1 MRVNEPITNVEAE
14 VPDGQPL
21 VSQTDPQGSITFVN
35 HVFTEVSGY
44 AEEELIGAPHNVVRH
59 PHMPQQAFANLW
71 ATIKAGRPW
80 DGLVKNRAKSGAFYW
95 VRANVTPVI
104 ENDRVTG
111 YISIRSR
118 PTAAAVAA
126 AETSYAAFRNG
137 SARGITLRDGEIVT
151 KGLRSRVLD
160 AWRSIAG
167 RLAFAVAAAFIVIAS
182 VGWLG
187 FSGMAASNGALRQVY
202 DNDMVSVDQL
212 RGMLDRMRDTRNNI
226 AQLTIALGRG
236 DRPEQVLAERE
247 PVIRTKLQEI
257 DRLWQGYTAQNR
269 LPDQLVLIRDFD
281 ARFGALLH
289 DSIEPALSLARQG
302 QTADLD
308 VLFQRRSP
316 PLFQAAFD
324 ADSAL
329 VARQIQVGQ
338 DAYKGAVAD
347 LRSRLTLG
355 ISLACAGLL
364 AVLGL
369 GFGLYR
375 NVRRPV
381 KVMEDHLGAIAR
393 GKLDA
398 EIATPQV
405 MEFRGAAAM
414 LRAMRAH
421 LVFADWRRSE
431 SERKSD
437 AIRRETVELM
447 AQRIETEAG
456 SAVERVGERARSM
469 VDEADAMNGSACK
482 VNADAERTA
491 AAVDQALKNAQV
503 VAAASEELAASIR
516 VVSSQVEH
524 ASAVS
529 REAAA
534 SGTAARDTIRS
545 RATAAEQIST
555 VVRLIADIASQ
566 TNLLALNATIE
577 AARAGEAGKGFAVVA
592 GEVKVL
598 ATQTARATSEITRQI
613 DSLREATSAAVS
625 RVEDV
630 GSSLDA
636 VAQVSVAVAAAIEQQ
651 TAATQEI
658 ARNVAESGEAVQ
670 QITELMAGVS
680 REANTSGEQAKLLR
694 AHAGAVADDVV
705 ALRTTM
711 VQTVRTATTEA
722 DRRMEPRVEVD
733 VACSISLDDAGV
745 PLPARLLDVS
755 LQGAAIDAGTLH
767 GASEGQQGVLMLTQA
782 GEGRAKFEVR
792 AVDGSG
798 RLGLRFLE
806 GEVDHAF
813 EASVRRLFDRQA
825 LGKKAG

>member
-1 MRVNEPITNVEAE
+1 MRVNEPITNDEAE
-14 VPDGQPL
+14 LPDGKPL
-21 VSQTDPQGSITFVN
+21 VSQTDPQGRITFVN
-35 HVFTEVSGY
+35 HVFTEVSGFS
-44 AEEELIGAPHNVVRH
+44 EQELLGAPHNIVRH
-59 PHMPQQAFANLW
+59 PHMPKQAFINLW

-80 DGLVKNRAKSGAFYW
+80 DGLVKNRAKNGAFYW

-104 ENDRVTG
+104 ENGDVTG
-111 YISIRSR
+111 YISIRSK
-118 PTAAAVAA
+118 PTAAGVATA
-126 AETSYAAFRNG
+126 TTAYAALRNG
-137 SARGITLRDGEIVT
+137 SARGIALRDGEVVAD
-151 KGLRSRVLD
+151 GLRSRVLD

-167 RLAFAVAAAFIVIAS
+167 RLAFAVAAAFIVVAAI
-182 VGWLG
+182 GWLG
-187 FSGMAASNGALRQVY
+187 FSGMAASNEALRRVY
-202 DNDMVSVDQL
+202 ENDMVSVDQL
-212 RGMLDRMRDTRNNI
+212 RGVLDRMRDSRNTI

-236 DRPEQVLAERE
+236 VPPGQALADRE
-247 PVIRTKLQEI
+247 PVVRAKLQEI
-257 DRLWQGYTAQNR
+257 DQLWHGYASQNR
-269 LPDQLVLIRDFD
+269 LPDQLVLMRDFD
-281 ARFGALLH
+281 DRFGRLLH
-289 DSIEPALSLARQG
+289 DSIEPALALARQG
-302 QTADLD
+302 KTAELDL
-308 VLFQRRSP
+308 LFQQHSP
-316 PLFQAAFD
+316 GLFQAAFD

-329 VARQIQVGQ
+329 VARQIQIGH
-338 DAYKGAVAD
+338 DAYGAAVAD
-347 LRSRLTLG
+347 LRSRLILG
-355 ISLACAGLL
+355 ISLACAGLP

-369 GFGLYR
+369 GFSLYR

-381 KVMEDHLGAIAR
+381 AVLEGHLETIAK
-393 GKLDA
+393 GQLDM
-398 EIATPQV
+398 EIATPEV
-405 MEFRGAAAM
+405 REFRGAAAM
-414 LRAMRAH
+414 LRAMRSH

-469 VDEADAMNGSACK
+469 VDEADAMNGSAGR

-491 AAVDQALKNAQV
+491 AAVDQALRNVQL
-503 VAAASEELAASIR
+503 VAAASEELAASIQ

-529 REAAA
+529 RDAAA

-545 RATAAEQIST
+545 LATAAEQIST

-592 GEVKVL
+592 GEVKAL
-598 ATQTARATSEITRQI
+598 ATQTARATTEITRQI
-613 DSLREATSAAVS
+613 DSLRDATAAAVS

-636 VAQVSVAVAAAIEQQ
+636 VAQVSIAVAAAIEQQ

-680 REANTSGEQAKLLR
+680 READTSGKQAELLR
-694 AHAGAVADDVV
+694 THAGAVADDVA

-711 VQTVRTATTEA
+711 VQTVRTASTEA

-733 VACSISLDDAGV
+733 VACSVSLDGRGA
-745 PLPARLLDVS
+745 PLAARLLDIS
-755 LQGAAIDAGTLH
+755 LLGAAIDAGPGH
-767 GASEGQQGVLMLTQA
+767 GVADGQQGSLALTGA
-782 GEGRAKFEVR
+782 GNGRAKFEVR
-792 AVDGSG
+792 SAEASG
-798 RLGLRFLE
+798 RLGLRFADDGLE
-806 GEVDHAF
+806 PAF
-813 EASVRRLFDRQA
+813 EAAVRRMLDVAKGQA
-825 LGKKAG
+825 A